1 MKLNIFKIPKS
12 NVADLKAK
20 FSFLGLKNIHSETQN
35 KWNGSFYFSKDV
47 QPSEISWV
55 AEYIDFFSE
64 EKPENTLYFSVY
76 LWENTEY
83 CFCISYGKSHFY
95 LRQYC
100 DHDFGIEVAKRIAN
114 QKDIRQKSSKKFA
127 GRKKKEIKSYTK
139 NSKLDI
145 ESGESIDYIQ
155 SSIDKERAVT
165 FGKTGKFG
173 SSVNLNPEIEK
184 EVIGNF
190 LSELVKVYKSRE
202 IFKLPRTLIID
213 GQPATIAYENKLI
226 DELVS
231 TTKVGTD
238 FTTSGHDLVGVDF
251 IFSGQEK
258 YIFSFGHEE
267 SNEFDDLSIE
277 SLNSFISQY
286 SIPKERILDIR
297 IKITREGLVKPFS
310 KTLKESLDY
319 AVPDENVILS
329 QGKWM
334 KFNGD
339 YVAQLNEYID
349 TIEIEST
356 ESDFLEIS
364 GTEDDFNKNLEKYG
378 YENADKDFSK
388 IKVSSGVLVE
398 AWDSKKEDTVYAIKF
413 GSTQKLGYV
422 CDQANSTLELIT
434 KKANIKKLDENFKSY
449 CLWIG
454 VERKDMPEKL
464 SVIKS
469 IIFKQ
474 KIEAWA
480 RKCYEFGITPKVKI
494 SKHIKKGTLKT

>member
-12 NVADLKAK
+12 NVADLKTK
-20 FSFLGLKNIHSETQN
+20 FGFLGLKNIHSETQD
-35 KWNGSFYFSKDV
+35 KWGASFYFSKDV

-55 AEYIDFFSE
+55 AEYIEFFNE
-64 EKPENTLYFSVY
+64 EKPENILYFSIY
-76 LWENTEY
+76 LWENAEC

-145 ESGESIDYIQ
+145 ESGESVDYIQ
-155 SSIDKERAVT
+155 SSIDKDKVVI

-184 EVIGNF
+184 ESIGNF
-190 LSELVKVYKSRE
+190 LNELSRAYE
-202 IFKLPRTLIID
+202 SIEVFKLPRTLIID
-213 GQPATIAYENKLI
+213 GQPVTIAYEKKLI

-231 TTKVGTD
+231 TVGASTD

-267 SNEFDDLSIE
+267 SNELDDLSIE
-277 SLNSFISQY
+277 SLNNFISQY
-286 SIPKERILDIR
+286 SIPKDKILDIR
-297 IKITREGLVKPFS
+297 IKITREGLAKPFS

-319 AVPDENVILS
+319 AVPDKNVILS

-334 KFNGD
+334 KFNED
-339 YVAQLNEYID
+339 YVTQLNEYID

-364 GTEDDFNKNLEKYG
+364 GAEDDFNKNLEKYG
-378 YENADKDFSK
+378 YKNADKDFSK

-422 CDQANSTLELIT
+422 CDQANATLELIT
-434 KKANIKKLDENFKSY
+434 KKANIKKLDEDFKSY

-454 VERKDMPEKL
+454 VENKNIPEKL
-464 SVIKS
+464 SAIKS

-474 KIEAWA
+474 KIESWA
-480 RKCYEFGITPKVKI
+480 RKCSEFGITPKVKI
-494 SKHIKKGTLKT
+494 SKHIKKSL

>member
-1 MKLNIFKIPKS
+1 MKLNIFKIPKN

-20 FSFLGLKNIHSETQN
+20 FSFLGLKSIHFEIQD
-35 KWNGSFYFSKDV
+35 KWNASFYFSKNV

-55 AEYIDFFSE
+55 TEYLDFFDN

-114 QKDIRQKSSKKFA
+114 QEDIRQKSSKKFA
-127 GRKKKEIKSYTK
+127 GKKKKEIKSYTK

-155 SSIDKERAVT
+155 SSIDKERVIT
-165 FGKTGKFG
+165 FGNTGKFG

-184 EVIGNF
+184 EAIGNF
-190 LSELVKVYKSRE
+190 INELVKIYKSRE

-213 GQPATIAYENKLI
+213 GLPETIAYEKKLV
-226 DELVS
+226 DELVN
-231 TTKVGTD
+231 TRGTNTD

-258 YIFSFGHEE
+258 YTFSFGHEE
-267 SNEFDDLSIE
+267 SNEFDDLSLE
-277 SLNSFISQY
+277 ALNSFISQY
-286 SIPKERILDIR
+286 SISKERVLDIR
-297 IKITREGLVKPFS
+297 IKITREGLAKPFS

-319 AVPDENVILS
+319 AVPNENVILS

-334 KFNGD
+334 KFNED
-339 YVAQLNEYID
+339 YVTQLNEYID

-356 ESDFLEIS
+356 ESDFMEIS
-364 GTEDDFNKNLEKYG
+364 GIEDSFNKYLEKHG
-378 YENADKDFSK
+378 YKNADKDFSK
-388 IKVSSGVLVE
+388 IKVDSGVLVE

-413 GSTQKLGYV
+413 GSIQKLGYV
-422 CDQANSTLELIT
+422 CDQANATLELIT

-454 VERKDMPEKL
+454 VENKNIPEKL
-464 SVIKS
+464 SAIKS

-474 KIEAWA
+474 KIESWA
-480 RKCYEFGITPKVKI
+480 RKCSEFGITPKVKI
-494 SKHIKKGTLKT
+494 SKHLKKDVVKK